1 MGWIMNIFD
10 IAKKSGV
17 SITTV
22 SRVLNDTG
30 LVKEETREKILRVMR
45 ENDYTPNSLARGLA
59 KKESMAIGLVIPNI
73 NNPFYSEMVRA
84 VQDMASQ
91 KNYSVVA
98 VNTDDS
104 IETEKRILSTLM
116 ARQMDGMIFAGGRYL
131 AQKHNIH
138 LRELAKKIPT
148 VLAYEDIDDPNIFCV
163 NARKE
168 QATYLITSHLIRL
181 GHKRIFFVNTQD
193 GFKPSREKLSGYQK
207 AMREWGLE
215 MGDAYVISGSN
226 SIQAGFE
233 AGKRIAA
240 DLRGA
245 TAVLTASDII
255 AMGAM
260 NALVLEGLHIPDD
273 VSVAGFDNINLSE
286 FFNPPLTT
294 VSIDLYEMA
303 KTAALVLDHLIN
315 GTYDDHR
322 VVMLEPK
329 LVIRN
334 SCAAPNGL
342 KEDGISVSSHL

>member
-1 MGWIMNIFD
+1 MNIFD

-30 LVKEETREKILRVMR
+30 LVKEETREKVLRVMR
-45 ENDYTPNSLARGLA
+45 ENNYTPNSLARGLA
-59 KKESMAIGLVIPNI
+59 KKESMAIGLVVPNI

-104 IETEKRILSTLM
+104 IEAEKRILTTLV
-116 ARQMDGMIFAGGRYL
+116 AKQVDGMIFAGGRYL
-131 AQKHNIH
+131 AEEHNAH
-138 LRELAKKIPT
+138 LRELAQKVPT
-148 VLAYEDIDDPNIFCV
+148 VLAYEDIDDPNIYCV

-181 GHKRIFFVNTQD
+181 GHRRIFFVNTQD
-193 GFKPSREKLSGYQK
+193 GFKPSREKLSGYRK
-207 AMREWGLE
+207 AMRECGLE
-215 MGDAYVISGSN
+215 TGDEYVVSGSN
-226 SIQAGFE
+226 TIQAGFE
-233 AGKRIAA
+233 AGKTIAA

-245 TAVLTASDII
+245 TAVLTASDIL

-260 NALVLEGLHIPDD
+260 NALVLEGLRIPDD
-273 VSVAGFDNINLSE
+273 ISVAGFDNITLSE
-286 FFNPPLTT
+286 FFNPSLTT

-303 KTAALVLDHLIN
+303 KTSALVLDHLIN
-315 GTYDDHR
+315 GAHDDER
-322 VVMLEPK
+322 VIMLEPK

-334 SCAAPNGL
+334 SCAAPGGL
-342 KEDGISVSSHL
+342 ECT